1 MFFCIQLWGTTLVFQ
16 VWNKNKMFRSKGQK
30 NACFWSKE
38 YAIRKMF
45 RRKII
50 DKAVIVRYWN
60 VSKCFLCFITPPIY
74 WSLQLSLTLALL
86 AACLTV
92 HSMLN
97 SLQKSF
103 TCNLGLGKYVK
114 HYCKEPEIIE
124 QCCPIATPL
133 YLVVSPSHVFT
144 KLQQNLDYSNPGIIS
159 GSFFCHGLDFSSVG
173 Y

>member
-1 MFFCIQLWGTTLVFQ
+1 MFFCIQLWGTTLVSQ

-103 TCNLGLGKYVK
+103 TCNLGLGKYI
-114 HYCKEPEIIE
+114 CKALLQRTWNHRTVLSHCHSIIFGS
-124 QCCPIATPL
+124 
-133 YLVVSPSHVFT
+133 VSKPCV
-144 KLQQNLDYSNPGIIS
+144 Y
-159 GSFFCHGLDFSSVG
+159 
-173 Y
+173 